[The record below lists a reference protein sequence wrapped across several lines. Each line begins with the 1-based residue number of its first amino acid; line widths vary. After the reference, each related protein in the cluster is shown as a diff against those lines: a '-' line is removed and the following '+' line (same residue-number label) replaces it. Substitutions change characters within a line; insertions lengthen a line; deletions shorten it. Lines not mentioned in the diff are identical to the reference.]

1 MSEAVLQNEDK
12 FKLPSGKELKPL
24 DVLRFCYDL
33 SETDAQILEVLL
45 KLGPKPADELGQML
59 KVSKGT
65 INRSVNKLAKI
76 GLIMRIKETGN
87 KIGRP
92 RYVYSAPN
100 FDELKGRI
108 AKEIEECTNTIKAFT
123 IKNLENRETFLT
135 QLQLEESARESNQES
150 NQP

>member
-1 MSEAVLQNEDK
+1 MSEAVLQSQSEGK

-45 KLGPKPADELGQML
+45 KTGPKPADELGQML

-92 RYVYSAPN
+92 RYVYNTPS
-100 FDELKGRI
+100 FDELKDRI
-108 AKEIEECTNTIKAFT
+108 AKEIEECANTIKAFT
-123 IKNLENRETFLT
+123 IKNLENRDMFLT
-135 QLQLEESARESNQES
+135 QLQFEESTRESN
-150 NQP
+150 

>member
-24 DVLRFCYDL
+24 DVFRFCYDL

-65 INRSVNKLAKI
+65 INRSVNKLMKI
-76 GLIMRIKETGN
+76 GLVVRIKETGN

-92 RYVYSAPN
+92 RYVYSVPN

-123 IKNLENRETFLT
+123 IKNLENRDMFLT
-135 QLQLEESARESNQES
+135 QLQLEESTRESNEET
-150 NQP
+150 NQV

>member
-1 MSEAVLQNEDK
+1 MSVTILQPYDI
-12 FKLPSGKELKPL
+12 FKLPSGKEVKPL

-33 SETDAQILEVLL
+33 SETDVQILELLL
-45 KLGPKPADELGQML
+45 KLGPKPADELGQEL

-108 AKEIEECTNTIKAFT
+108 TKEIEECTNTIKNFM
-123 IKNLENRETFLT
+123 IKNLENKDVFLS
-135 QLQLEESARESNQES
+135 QLQLEESTRETN
-150 NQP
+150 

>member
-1 MSEAVLQNEDK
+1 MSEVVLQSQDK
-12 FKLPSGKELKPL
+12 FKLPSGKEVKPL

-33 SETDAQILEVLL
+33 SETDAQILEALL

-100 FDELKGRI
+100 FDELKDRLS
-108 AKEIEECTNTIKAFT
+108 KEIEECANTIKDFM
-123 IKNLENRETFLT
+123 IKNLENRDMFLA
-135 QLQLEESARESNQES
+135 QLQFEESTREP